1 MILYIFRL
9 KCQIQATSQ
18 LFLLGLSDSTDVAM
32 IEESDVGETLP
43 ESELGQTLPE
53 EDVNQRPGFTSE
65 NFKIELQ
72 GIPKFFGAAQVQ
84 FFLPGIET
92 SRKFI
97 HRALFT

>member
-1 MILYIFRL
+1 M
-9 KCQIQATSQ
+9 
-18 LFLLGLSDSTDVAM
+18 GLSDSTDVAM

-72 GIPKFFGAAQVQ
+72 GIPKFFGAAQVYI
-84 FFLPGIET
+84 FYLV
-92 SRKFI
+92 
-97 HRALFT
+97 